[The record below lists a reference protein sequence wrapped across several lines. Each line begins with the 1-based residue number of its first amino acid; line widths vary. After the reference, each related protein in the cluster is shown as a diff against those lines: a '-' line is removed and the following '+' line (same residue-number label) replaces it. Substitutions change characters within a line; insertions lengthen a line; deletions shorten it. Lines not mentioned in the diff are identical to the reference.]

1 MFPRVPNQIACSI
14 QMEVCKSEPKQVGPK
29 LFSRLKK
36 VDNTNNQRLSELPC
50 QKAVN
55 LEFNNLSF
63 TIQQGIC
70 LKKKGFKTLLDNLSG
85 QFNSKELTAIM
96 GPSGAGKSTMMNVLA
111 GYREKGM
118 TGQILVNGHPRDL
131 VKFQKMSCYIMQMDV
146 LMPHLSTE
154 EAMMVA
160 AHLKLNE
167 SLQVKRKIV
176 NEVLTAL
183 GLKSCAKTRTNN
195 LSGGQS
201 KRLAIGLELVNN
213 PPVMF
218 FDEPISGLD
227 SATAIQVISLLKCL
241 ANGGRTIICT
251 IHQPSGNL
259 FQMFDKLFI
268 LSQGQCIYKG
278 TVSHLIP
285 HLTNLNLHCPIYH
298 NPADFIIEVATG
310 THGDMQAVL
319 FQAARSSPCCEES
332 VEDNQGSSKNLE
344 SELMPL
350 ELSYFAT
357 SMFKQFYILF
367 KRNLTA
373 ICRDAMLTHLRLTS
387 HIVMGLLIGLL
398 YLDIGNDAKFAWNN
412 TAYLFFS
419 MLFLMFA
426 ALMPTVLTFPLEMSV
441 LVREHLN
448 SWYSLHAYYLA
459 KTCADIPLQVVT
471 GGFHSSFYGGNQSSF
486 PISFPDDLSNHVLRY
501 HILDDEPAFRGRSL
515 LAFCL
520 LFYIGRACR
529 SVTGAARRGSITV
542 NSGRRLCRADHSHS
556 HCLVLRIFC
565 HFQKHSL
572 LSSLDLLHLL
582 CQVRLI
588 GYFLL
593 LYMCTNEEILF
604 RYGFEGVLHSIYGLD
619 RKNLEC
625 KEQMCNF
632 EEPQNILQ
640 MWDVPEGIIYVDFII
655 LGVFFTIIRV
665 VTYVILRYR
674 IRATR

>member
-459 KTCADIPLQVVT
+459 KTCADIPLQMIC
-471 GGFHSSFYGGNQSSF
+471 
-486 PISFPDDLSNHVLRY
+486 PIMYCAITYWMTSQPSEAVRF
-501 HILDDEPAFRGRSL
+501 
-515 LAFCL
+515 L
-520 LFYIGRACR
+520 LFVSFST
-529 SVTGAARRGSITV
+529 SVALVAQSLGLLVGAASPSTQVAAFVGPITAIPIV
-542 NSGRRLCRADHSHS
+542 LFSGFF
-556 HCLVLRIFC
+556 VTFKNIPYYLRWISYTCF
-565 HFQKHSL
+565 
-572 LSSLDLLHLL
+572 
-582 CQVRLI
+582 V
-588 GYFLL
+588 
-593 LYMCTNEEILF
+593 